1 MFGIEENCQKVTQL
15 QAKGKNERS
24 RRSQIKLKK
33 KKKQKKVIENVKDD
47 SIFSSMLSP
56 IVCLHLPQ
64 GLLVIRIYWL
74 DYCIWQN

>member
-15 QAKGKNERS
+15 QTKGKNERS
-24 RRSQIKLKK
+24 RRSQIKFKK
-33 KKKQKKVIENVKDD
+33 KMGEDVKDD

-56 IVCLHLPQ
+56 IVCLYLSQ
-64 GLLVIRIYWL
+64 GLHVVRVYWL